1 VHTELFPSE
10 VHQRRQIVPASVCKT
25 SHAIE
30 AQSKISAAFQTAFQ
44 PYGFSQQSVGFSVPA
59 NFATDFDPQAFQ
71 ASPESAKSITSQN
84 FMPLVQPDWN
94 SGESSSTSEFDCET
108 YSVTSSVLTPLENET
123 TRHESQ
129 ENPKSQI
136 SVLHASRCQHC
147 SQIFSIERLGHHI
160 QKSHKHLQHP
170 NICGGCKRRFS
181 LPKDLE
187 RHLETSISCGKRLAR
202 PFACKCGS
210 TFTRKDHLLR
220 HIRNMARRLEDDKH
234 LIV

>member
-1 VHTELFPSE
+1 
-10 VHQRRQIVPASVCKT
+10 VPASVYKT

-44 PYGFSQQSVGFSVPA
+44 PYGFSQQSVEFSTPA
-59 NFATDFDPQAFQ
+59 NFATDFGPQVFQ
-71 ASPESAKSITSQN
+71 AYPEIAKSTTSQN
-84 FMPLVQPDWN
+84 SMPLVQPDWK
-94 SGESSSTSEFDCET
+94 SGESSLTSEFDCEI
-108 YSVTSSVLTPLENET
+108 SSMTSRVLTPLENET
-123 TRHESQ
+123 TSHESQ
-129 ENPKSQI
+129 ENTKSQI

-147 SQIFSIERLGHHI
+147 SQIFSIERLGNHI
-160 QKSHKHLQHP
+160 RKSHKHLQHP

-187 RHLETSISCGKRLAR
+187 RHLETSTSCGKGSAR

-220 HIRNMARRLEDDKH
+220 HIRTMAKR
-234 LIV
+234 